1 MSTAPLTKRIPTIKE
16 ISAEASKLEL
26 HTHIALKIYLRT
38 ISSVLRQA
46 EQYKLEQDVLNAFK
60 FYMKFAVITLD
71 KLPAHPEYNKPESKK
86 MIADLKRQADKVL
99 TEMAILKPKLEHMRE
114 EQMRAELEATKRAHR
129 KEAEERARRQ
139 KEARILD
146 HTQQADQMSAR
157 RVEEWSLINQMNKLR
172 TEKENYSEYSSNNLS
187 SKRNAPGATTK
198 VEYPTVSLRN
208 ESDGYSY
215 TGLND
220 RPSPFTPPALPPVP
234 PELVAPPP
242 SKSPPAIPP
251 KLPHDVEDADVFV
264 PRLPPKV
271 PHGPPK
277 PPKLENYT
285 MDDKNTISAATLQVK
300 PEIQVDGKIEDGY
313 VEEVDYK
320 AYTEGGEGLRTIY
333 LPSKLTREF
342 LKIAAK
348 NTKNN
353 LETLGILVGT
363 LSHNSFCITSLI
375 IPKQTATSDSCN
387 MINEEELLECVNPNE
402 LTLGWIHT
410 HPTQTCF
417 MSSIDLHT
425 HSSYQWG
432 IPEAIAIVCAPK
444 YNDIRI
450 FRLSNP
456 PGLQAVIK
464 CTKRGFHPHAE
475 DELFV
480 DISKNGHVINKNLDL
495 RIADLR

>member
-1 MSTAPLTKRIPTIKE
+1 MSAASLPKRIPTIKE

-26 HTHIALKIYLRT
+26 HTHIALRIYLRT
-38 ISSVLRQA
+38 IANVLRQA
-46 EQYKLEQDVLNAFK
+46 EQYKLEQDVLNAYK

-71 KLPAHPEYNKPESKK
+71 KLPAHPEYHKPESKK
-86 MIADLKRQADKVL
+86 MVADLKRQADKVL
-99 TEMAILKPKLEHMRE
+99 TEMEVLKPKLEQMRE

-157 RVEEWSLINQMNKLR
+157 KVEEWSLRI
-172 TEKENYSEYSSNNLS
+172 
-187 SKRNAPGATTK
+187 
-198 VEYPTVSLRN
+198 EYPTISLKN

-215 TGLND
+215 AGLSN

-234 PELVAPPP
+234 PGLVAPPQP
-242 SKSPPAIPP
+242 KSPPAIPP
-251 KLPHDVEDADVFV
+251 KLPHDTEDAAKADTFV

-277 PPKLENYT
+277 PPKLENYAI
-285 MDDKNTISAATLQVK
+285 DNKDAISAPQVK
-300 PEIQVDGKIEDGY
+300 PEIQADKTIEDGY

-342 LKIAAK
+342 LKIAAQ

-456 PGLQAVIK
+456 PGLQVVIK
-464 CTKRGFHPHAE
+464 CTKRGFHPHTE